1 MTSPQTTG
9 LLLRCNN
16 LPAGAS
22 HRPGLWG
29 DGHQAPLRPGGHSTH
44 GAPTGPGRAV
54 TSPSALAIGESR
66 MKSGGAITSTRAT
79 ASSFSCGKTKVIA
92 WQHVSMATVEE
103 QSLEFVAGPAG
114 NRNPGM
120 RPDSGSIVS
129 SGRRRSLGA
138 PLNVLTVLLF
148 TETSNDLIISTVSF
162 FPYEAGTACESDG
175 CAGR

>member
-1 MTSPQTTG
+1 MTSPQITG
-9 LLLRCNN
+9 LLLRCDN

-114 NRNPGM
+114 NRNPGV
-120 RPDSGSIVS
+120 RPGSG
-129 SGRRRSLGA
+129 
-138 PLNVLTVLLF
+138 
-148 TETSNDLIISTVSF
+148 STVSSL
-162 FPYEAGTACESDG
+162 AGDG
-175 CAGR
+175 PSGRP